1 MISVRNILTIT
12 KFESKVLWR
21 NWFFR
26 ILAIA
31 GLFFTFVFNMAAFS
45 TVSDGRQHMI
55 SSSWGPPYASMILIS
70 IGLAAAVIFL
80 ASGIILKNKKI
91 DTNEVFY
98 VRPISNL
105 EFVLGKAFSV
115 FKLFFWLHVAFLV
128 IIFIIN
134 ITNPKMTVNPMAY
147 VVYPML
153 MSFPTI
159 VFATGL
165 SFFLVTVI
173 RNQPITIV
181 LLLGVSGVILIYFH
195 QKYYNI
201 FDYMGFRV
209 TLQASDMV
217 GFTSLW
223 EILMQRGMYVVAGIA
238 CLFATAFFID
248 RLPSKKSAKYIS
260 GLLALG
266 VAVIAGFMFT
276 SLWNKQ
282 QGIEEHRQ
290 AMIAINDT
298 WTDVPNVDILAN
310 HIQLKH
316 ASNEIEVV
324 ARLSV
329 KNNNSTPLDS
339 IYFTLNP
346 ELIVSEVQVG
356 GDPVPFKQERQV
368 LSVKSAIQ
376 RNGETQVSIS
386 YRGKINQEVAHLEVD
401 RKRYEEVD
409 YSFIYAMEKEYA
421 FLQPEYLLL
430 TNDILWYPD
439 TQIGYSKKSPIKE
452 RSNFVDFKLDVE
464 VTGTSLP
471 VTQGKMEK
479 VTDNTYEFR
488 PEYPLPQLALAIGN
502 YEKKSI
508 TVDSVEYSIYHYPGH
523 DYFASYFDELGDTL
537 NVLITDLVN
546 AYEHDQKLSYP
557 FNRLQLVE
565 VPSQFFAYDKIY
577 QSGQARTQPEM
588 ILVPEKGG
596 DIRDFDIN
604 RQFTNMDR
612 QAREQNK
619 VMEDKEKQAS
629 VFNTVMKKVLTR
641 QISDRWFLDG
651 RNSDEENLSVYSNFY
666 AFNSGVVSDEWML
679 LNQGIAAYLST
690 EETSTRNDYSRN
702 LNGISFT
709 EEVNQLMRETNIME
723 ILTQEIEF
731 NQIQKSVTLKS
742 EYLFA
747 YLGQLIGEEVFKAF
761 LTNWIQTH
769 RHQVT
774 MYDDF
779 RQAISATFN
788 LDVDPI
794 IRQVYFDTDQPSFL
808 IDNNEEYE
816 LLDGDRKRYQVKF
829 NVKNTGSNDG
839 VIKVNFTAQ
848 NETTGWGFFRERN
861 DEVASDEPGY
871 LSLIKAGQTKQFGFV
886 LDNPPSEYTVN
897 TLVSKNIPSIVY
909 IFPGQLETRE
919 KARPFEGERVLEESN
934 DDELYEVI
942 VDNEDDGFS
951 TFSPIKDTYLKSYL
965 DERNPSDQK
974 YFGVWNRSYSKW
986 LATTGSSFHGGHVRS
1001 AHFTRAGKGEKTC
1014 EWTPELEEEGFYDL
1028 YTYMIGKNQ
1037 NQYNGSVNE
1046 GRTFTYHYTIN
1057 HGDGEDK
1064 IDFNVTNAE
1073 NGWNYLGSYYFTKEG
1088 GSVVLTDEC
1097 DLRSVYADAI
1107 KWVKQ

>member
-31 GLFFTFVFNMAAFS
+31 GIFFTFVFNMAAYS
-45 TVSDGRQHMI
+45 SVGDGRQHMI
-55 SSSWGPPYASMILIS
+55 SPSWGPPYASMILIS

-80 ASGIILKNKKI
+80 SSGIILKNKKI

-105 EFVLGKAFSV
+105 EFVLGKAFSI

-128 IIFIIN
+128 IIFIIS
-134 ITNPKMTVNPMAY
+134 ITNPKVTFNPMAY

-153 MSFPTI
+153 MSLPTI

-165 SFFLVTVI
+165 SFFLVTLI

-181 LLLGVSGVILIYFH
+181 LLLGISGVILIYFH
-195 QKYYNI
+195 QKFYNI

-209 TLQASDMV
+209 TLLASDMV

-223 EILMQRGMYVVAGIA
+223 DILMQRGMYVVAGIA
-238 CLFATAFFID
+238 FLLATAFFID
-248 RLPSKKSAKYIS
+248 RLPNKKSAKYSS
-260 GLLALG
+260 GLLALV
-266 VAVIAGFMFT
+266 VAVVAGFMFT

-282 QGIEEHRQ
+282 QGIEKQRQ
-290 AMIAINDT
+290 EMIAINDT
-298 WTDVPNVDILAN
+298 WTNIPNVDILAN
-310 HIQLKH
+310 SIQLKH
-316 ASNEIEVV
+316 VSDEIDVITI
-324 ARLSV
+324 LSI
-329 KNNNSTPLDS
+329 KNNTPRALDS

-346 ELIVSEVQVG
+346 WLTVSEVKVG
-356 GDPVPFKQERQV
+356 ESPVPFEKEGQV
-368 LSVKSAIQ
+368 LSVKTNVQ
-376 RNGETQVSIS
+376 TKGEAQVRIS
-386 YRGKINQEVAHLEVD
+386 YRGKINQEVAHLEVEQ
-401 RKRYEEVD
+401 KRYEEVD
-409 YSFIYAMEKEYA
+409 YSFIYATEKEYA
-421 FLQPEYLLL
+421 FLQRDYLLL
-430 TNDILWYPD
+430 TNDLLWYPD
-439 TQIGYSKKSPIKE
+439 TQIGYSKNSPIKG
-452 RSNFVDFKLDVE
+452 RSNFVDFKLEVE
-464 VTGTSLP
+464 VAGRSLP
-471 VTQGKMEK
+471 VSQGKMEK
-479 VTDNTYEFR
+479 VTDNIYEFR
-488 PEYPLPQLALAIGN
+488 PEYPLPQLSLAIGN

-523 DYFASYFDELGDTL
+523 DYFTPYFEELGDTL
-537 NVLITDLVN
+537 GVLITDLVN
-546 AYEHDQKLSYP
+546 TYEHDQKLSYP

-577 QSGQARTQPEM
+577 QSGQARVQPEM

-604 RQFTNMDR
+604 RQFSNMDR

-629 VFNTVMKKVLTR
+629 VFNTVIKKVLTK
-641 QISDRWFLDG
+641 QIPDRWFFDG
-651 RNSDEENLSVYSNFY
+651 RNADEENLSIYSNFY
-666 AFNSGVVSDEWML
+666 AFNSGVVSDEWIL
-679 LNQGIAAYLST
+679 LNQGIASYLST
-690 EETSTRNDYSRN
+690 EETSSRNDFSRN
-702 LNGISFT
+702 INGISFT
-709 EEVNQLMRETNIME
+709 EECNQLMRKTNIME
-723 ILTQEIEF
+723 ILTQEFDF

-761 LTNWIQTH
+761 LSNWIQSH

-774 MYDDF
+774 TYEDF
-779 RQAISATFN
+779 RNAISVTFS
-788 LDVDPI
+788 LDIDPI
-794 IRQVYFDTDQPSFL
+794 IKQVYFDTEQPSFL
-808 IDNNEEYE
+808 IDNTEEYE

-829 NVKNTGSNDG
+829 DVKNTGSNDG
-839 VIKVNFTAQ
+839 VIKVKFTSE

-861 DEVASDEPGY
+861 EEVASDEPGY

-897 TLVSKNIPSIVY
+897 TLVSQNIPSIVY
-909 IFPGQLETRE
+909 IFPGKLETRE
-919 KARPFEGERVLEESN
+919 KALPFEGERVIEGSN
-934 DDELYEVI
+934 NNALYQII
-942 VDNEDDGFS
+942 VDNEDAGFS
-951 TFSPIKDTYLKSYL
+951 TFSPIKDTYLKAYL

-974 YFGVWNRSYSKW
+974 YFGIWNRSYSKW

-1001 AHFTRAGKGEKTC
+1001 AHFTRAGQGDKTC
-1014 EWTPELEEEGFYDL
+1014 EWKPELKEEGFYDL

-1037 NQYNGSVNE
+1037 NQFNGNRNE
-1046 GRTFTYHYTIN
+1046 GKNYTYRYTIN

-1064 IDFNVTNAE
+1064 ISFNVTNAE

>member
-31 GLFFTFVFNMAAFS
+31 GLFFTFVFNMAAYS
-45 TVSDGRQHMI
+45 PVGDGRQHMI
-55 SSSWGPPYASMILIS
+55 SPSWGPPYASMILIS

-80 ASGIILKNKKI
+80 SSGIILKNKKI

-134 ITNPKMTVNPMAY
+134 ITNPKITFNPMAY

-153 MSFPTI
+153 TSFPTI

-165 SFFLVTVI
+165 SFLLVTLI

-181 LLLGVSGVILIYFH
+181 LLLGISGVILIYFH

-209 TLQASDMV
+209 TLLASDMV

-238 CLFATAFFID
+238 FLLATAFFID
-248 RLPSKKSAKYIS
+248 RLPGKNSTKYIS
-260 GLLALG
+260 GILALV
-266 VAVIAGFMFT
+266 VATVAGFMFT

-282 QGIEEHRQ
+282 QGIEQQRQ
-290 AMIAINDT
+290 EMISNNDT
-298 WTDVPNVDILAN
+298 WTNVPNIDILAN
-310 HIQLKH
+310 YIQLKH
-316 ASNEIEVV
+316 VLDEIDVV
-324 ARLSV
+324 AELSI
-329 KNNNSTPLDS
+329 KNNNPTSLDS

-346 ELIVSEVQVG
+346 GLTVTEVKVGENPVSFEKEGQILAVKSNIQMNEEVQV
-356 GDPVPFKQERQV
+356 
-368 LSVKSAIQ
+368 SV
-376 RNGETQVSIS
+376 S
-386 YRGKINQEVAHLEVD
+386 YRGNINQEVAHLEVD

-421 FLQPEYLLL
+421 FLQPDYLLL
-430 TNDILWYPD
+430 TNDLLWYPD

-464 VTGTSLP
+464 VGGQSLP
-471 VTQGKMEK
+471 VSQGNMEE

-488 PEYPLPQLALAIGN
+488 PEYPLPQLSLAIGK

-523 DYFASYFDELGDTL
+523 DYFTPYFEELGDTL
-537 NVLITDLVN
+537 GVLITDLVN
-546 AYEHDQKLSYP
+546 TYEHDQKLSYP
-557 FNRLQLVE
+557 FKRLQLVE

-577 QSGQARTQPEM
+577 QSGQSRVQPEM

-629 VFNTVMKKVLTR
+629 VFNTVIKKVLTR
-641 QISDRWFLDG
+641 QISDRWFFDG
-651 RNSDEENLSVYSNFY
+651 RNSDEENLSIYSNFY
-666 AFNSGVVSDEWML
+666 AFNSGVVSDEWLL

-709 EEVNQLMRETNIME
+709 EECNQLMRKTNIME
-723 ILTQEIEF
+723 MLTQEYDF

-747 YLGQLIGEEVFKAF
+747 YLGQLIGEQVFKAF
-761 LTNWIQTH
+761 LSSWTQSH
-769 RHQVT
+769 MHQVT
-774 MYDDF
+774 TYEDF
-779 RQAISATFN
+779 RNAISVTFG

-794 IRQVYFDTDQPSFL
+794 IKQVYFDTEQPSFL
-808 IDNNEEYE
+808 IGNTEEYE

-829 NVKNTGSNDG
+829 EVENTGSNDG
-839 VIKVNFTAQ
+839 VIKVNFTSE

-861 DEVASDEPGY
+861 EEMASDEPGY

-897 TLVSKNIPSIVY
+897 TLVSQNIPSIVY
-909 IFPGQLETRE
+909 IFPGKLETRE
-919 KARPFEGERVLEESN
+919 KARPFEGERVIEGSN
-934 DDELYEVI
+934 NDALYQVI
-942 VDNEDDGFS
+942 VDNEDAGFS
-951 TFSPIKDTYLKSYL
+951 AFSPIKDTYLKAYL

-974 YFGVWNRSYSKW
+974 YFGIWNRSYSKW
-986 LATTGSSFHGGHVRS
+986 LATTGSSFYGGHVRS

-1014 EWTPELEEEGFYDL
+1014 EWKPELKEDGFYDL

-1037 NQYNGSVNE
+1037 NQFNGNRNE
-1046 GRTFTYHYTIN
+1046 SQTYTYYYTIN

-1064 IDFNVTNAE
+1064 ISFNVTNAE

>member
-26 ILAIA
+26 IIAIA

-45 TVSDGRQHMI
+45 AVGDGRQNMI
-55 SSSWGPPYASMILIS
+55 SSGWGPPYASMILIS

-80 ASGIILKNKKI
+80 SSGIILKNKKI

-134 ITNPKMTVNPMAY
+134 ITNPKMTFNPMAY
-147 VVYPML
+147 AVYPML

-165 SFFLVTVI
+165 SFFLVTII

-181 LLLGVSGVILIYFH
+181 LLLGISGVILIYFH

-201 FDYMGFRV
+201 FDYMAFRV

-238 CLFATAFFID
+238 FLLATAFFID
-248 RLPSKKSAKYIS
+248 RLPSKKSAKYAS
-260 GLLALG
+260 GLLALV
-266 VAVIAGFMFT
+266 VAAVAGFMFT

-282 QGIEEHRQ
+282 QGIEKQRQ
-290 AMIAINDT
+290 EMIAINDT
-298 WTDVPNVDILAN
+298 WTNVPNVDILGN
-310 HIQLKH
+310 YIQLKH
-316 ASNEIEVV
+316 VSDEIDVV
-324 ARLSV
+324 ARLSI
-329 KNNNSTPLDS
+329 KNNNPSSLDS
-339 IYFTLNP
+339 IHFTLNP
-346 ELIVSEVQVG
+346 WLTVSEVTVG
-356 GDPVPFKQERQV
+356 ETPVSFEKEGQI
-368 LSVKSAIQ
+368 LSVKSKIQ
-376 RNGETQVSIS
+376 SNTEAQVSIS
-386 YRGKINQEVAHLEVD
+386 YRGKINQEVAHLEVA

-421 FLQPEYLLL
+421 FLQSDYLLL
-430 TNDILWYPD
+430 TNDLLWYPD
-439 TQIGYSKKSPIKE
+439 NRIGYSKKSPIKE
-452 RSNFVDFKLDVE
+452 RSNFVNFKLDVE
-464 VTGTSLP
+464 VGDASLP
-471 VTQGKMEK
+471 VSQGKMEK
-479 VTDNTYEFR
+479 VNDNTYKFR
-488 PEYPLPQLALAIGN
+488 PEYPLPQLSLAIGN
-502 YEKKSI
+502 YEQKSI

-523 DYFASYFDELGDTL
+523 DYFTPYFEELGDTL
-537 NVLITDLVN
+537 DVLITDLVN
-546 AYEHDQKLSYP
+546 TYEHDQKLSYP
-557 FNRLQLVE
+557 FSRLQLVE
-565 VPSQFFAYDKIY
+565 VPRQFFAYDKIY
-577 QSGQARTQPEM
+577 QSGQARVQPEM
-588 ILVPEKGG
+588 VLIPEKGG
-596 DIRDFDIN
+596 DIRDFDFN
-604 RQFTNMDR
+604 RQFRNMDR

-619 VMEDKEKQAS
+619 VMEEKEKQAS
-629 VFNTVMKKVLTR
+629 VFNTVIKKVLTR
-641 QISDRWFLDG
+641 QIADRWFVDG
-651 RNSDEENLSVYSNFY
+651 RNSDEENLSIYSNFY

-702 LNGISFT
+702 IKGISFT
-709 EEVNQLMRETNIME
+709 EECNQLMRETNIME
-723 ILTQEIEF
+723 MLTKEIDF

-761 LTNWIQTH
+761 LSHWIESH

-774 MYDDF
+774 TYEEF
-779 RQAISATFN
+779 RQAILEAFD

-794 IRQVYFDTDQPSFL
+794 IRQVYFDTEQPSFM
-808 IDNNEEYE
+808 ISNNEEYE
-816 LLDGDRKRYQVKF
+816 ILDGDRKRYQVKF
-829 NVKNTGSNDG
+829 DVKNTGSNDG

-861 DEVASDEPGY
+861 EEVASDEPGY

-897 TLVSKNIPSIVY
+897 TLVSQNIPSIVY
-909 IFPGQLETRE
+909 IFPGKLETRG
-919 KARPFEGERVLEESN
+919 KASPFEGERVIEESN
-934 DDELYEVI
+934 NDALYQVI
-942 VDNEDDGFS
+942 VDNEDAEFS
-951 TFSPIKDTYLKSYL
+951 TFSPIKDTYLKAYL

-986 LATTGSSFHGGHVRS
+986 LATTGSSFHGSHVRS
-1001 AHFTRAGKGEKTC
+1001 AHFTRAGKGDKTC
-1014 EWTPELEEEGFYDL
+1014 EWKPTLKEEGFYDL

-1037 NQYNGSVNE
+1037 NQFNGNRNE
-1046 GRTFTYHYTIN
+1046 GKTFTYHYTIN
-1057 HGDGEDK
+1057 HGDGEDN
-1064 IDFNVTNAE
+1064 IEFNVTNAE

-1107 KWVKQ
+1107 KWVRQ